1 MKKINLLILS
11 LLCLCSLTAFAT
23 HDNCCKKQNQIPKCE
38 KPCPQKHTSLSDE
51 CFLCTDK
58 DMESVFCGM
67 NLSDSQICNAQK
79 IQEKY
84 EQEVYSL
91 DERLDCERDKLE
103 ELEENCASNS
113 EIRRQKNIIKELEKI
128 KGGEYFDGL

>member
-1 MKKINLLILS
+1 M
-11 LLCLCSLTAFAT
+11 
-23 HDNCCKKQNQIPKCE
+23 
-38 KPCPQKHTSLSDE
+38 
-51 CFLCTDK
+51 FLCTDK

-113 EIRRQKNIIKELEKI
+113 EIRRQKNIIKELEKTKKKI
-128 KGGEYFDGL
+128 CKCYEDQFKAMLSSDQERIFNKNKK